1 MTRITT
7 SLLCI
12 VLSYP
17 CLAGAQE
24 PASGP
29 PPVRATFAIIDTAGE
44 RAGQVTAVQEPAG
57 LLLQIY
63 AYRLPPGPHGLH
75 LHVVAACD
83 PPDFQTAGGHLNPAG
98 RKHGRRN
105 PEGPHLGD
113 LPNLQVNGQGEVR
126 LEVRLDSLTLTPG
139 PRSIGVPGTAL
150 VVHAAADDEMTDPTG
165 NSGARIA
172 CAVVSIA
179 GP

>member
-1 MTRITT
+1 MTRITN

-12 VLSYP
+12 VLSLP
-17 CLAGAQE
+17 GIAVAQE

-44 RAGQVTAVQEPAG
+44 RVGQVTALQEPG
-57 LLLQIY
+57 SILLQVY
-63 AYRLPPGPHGLH
+63 AYHLPPGPHGLH

-83 PPDFQTAGGHLNPAG
+83 PPTFQTATGHLNPSG
-98 RKHGRRN
+98 RKHGRKN

-113 LPNLQVNGQGEVR
+113 LPNLQVTEQGEVR
-126 LEVRLDSLTLTPG
+126 LEMRLDSLTLTPG

-150 VVHAAADDEMTDPTG
+150 VIHAAADDEMTDPTG

-172 CAVVSIA
+172 CAVISIA